1 MAIPPNRRGGPTGV
15 GKSTIIDAWAAVD
28 SRREHSMVKRILLA
42 VCAMSLALNAAA
54 QTIGTYALWPD
65 VALDTSGI
73 SFGPPPADPARTYV
87 NLSGPATSNGTIRM
101 IAFRAA
107 PATACTDGAKVKF
120 FHRSGNTI
128 NLFAERGPFTVT
140 GNMNKFTLSA
150 PVDVQAGDLI
160 ALTLLR
166 DCGLGGLR
174 LGPIA
179 QSGKGDGTAFIAGD
193 ASGSFSLVPNGSAP
207 QVKLMSG
214 ISLAVFGSSTV
225 DAEIRSQV
233 IVVAGAATGVGGS
246 RFKTDIQL
254 ASVPGPEFIFNA
266 PLRSDTVLGRLVY
279 HRAGTSG
286 SPSDVSVSF
295 KLAPGENRTL
305 PDFVGGLG
313 LSGLGSIDIYTTV
326 GFEAPLA
333 VAHIYE
339 DSAGAT
345 KGLTTDALLLDRA
358 LTEDAVLFAPTDP
371 SKFRMNIG
379 VRTLDQPVTL
389 GFVIFRA
396 NGTARTNTVTIDFP
410 ANYFAQNGAEQML
423 GTPLQAGDAIVVR
436 AGAAPVFV
444 YGSTTDNVS
453 QDPSIQFASVLR

>member
-1 MAIPPNRRGGPTGV
+1 MA
-15 GKSTIIDAWAAVD
+15 
-28 SRREHSMVKRILLA
+28 KRILWALFALCLA
-42 VCAMSLALNAAA
+42 VNTAA

-65 VALDTSGI
+65 MALDTSGI
-73 SFGPPPADPARTYV
+73 SFGPPPSDPARTYI
-87 NLSGPATSNGTIRM
+87 NLSAPATSNATIRM

-107 PATACTDGAKVKF
+107 PATTCTDGAKVKF
-120 FHRSGNTI
+120 FRRNNNTI
-128 NLFAERGPFTVT
+128 NLIAERGPFTVS
-140 GNMNKFTLSA
+140 GNMNKFTLA
-150 PVDVQAGDLI
+150 TPVDVQTGDFI

-166 DCGLGGLR
+166 DCGQGGSR

-179 QSGKGDGTAFIAGD
+179 QSGKGDGIAYIAGD
-193 ASGSFSLVPNGSAP
+193 ASGAYALFPGGTGSPVRIISGMSLS
-207 QVKLMSG
+207 
-214 ISLAVFGSSTV
+214 VFGSSTV

-233 IVVAGAATGVGGS
+233 IVVAGAAPGVGGS

-254 ASVPGPEFIFNA
+254 ASVPGPEFVFNA

-286 SPSDVSVSF
+286 SPSDPSVSF

-305 PDFVGGLG
+305 LDFVGGLG
-313 LSGLGSIDIYTTV
+313 LSGLGSIDVYTTI

-333 VAHIYE
+333 IAHIYE
-339 DSAGAT
+339 DSGGAT
-345 KGLTTDALLLDRA
+345 KGLTTDALVPDRA
-358 LTEDAVLFAPTDP
+358 LTEDAVLFAPADP
-371 SKFRMNIG
+371 AKFRMNIG

-396 NGTARTNTVTIDFP
+396 NGTARTSTVSIDFP
-410 ANYFAQNGAEQML
+410 ANYFAQSGADQML

-436 AGAAPVFV
+436 AGGAPAFV
-444 YGSTTDNVS
+444 YGSTTDNTS